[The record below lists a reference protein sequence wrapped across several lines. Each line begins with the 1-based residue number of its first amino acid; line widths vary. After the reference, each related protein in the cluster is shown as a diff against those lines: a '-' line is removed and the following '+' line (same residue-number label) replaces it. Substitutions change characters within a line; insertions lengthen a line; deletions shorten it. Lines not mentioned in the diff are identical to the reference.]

1 MSRRPWTAGE
11 VIQLRRCYADEPTD
25 TIARA
30 LGRPI
35 RSVYHKARDLGLKKS
50 GRYYQVH
57 AGGRLQK
64 LTESGKTN
72 RFKPG
77 SVPWNKGTHYTAGG
91 RSAETRFKPGR
102 KPQESRNYLPIG
114 TTRMH
119 KSDYLEKKV
128 SDDLSVYPAKRWKAV
143 HRIIWE
149 TRFGPIPPGYIVVF
163 KPGMKTVIEDEIT
176 LDRLELITRAENM
189 RRNSYHTNYPPELR
203 QIVQL
208 QGALNRKIRNRERQD
223 EQDHQRPA

>member
-1 MSRRPWTAGE
+1 MRKLWTAGE
-11 VIQLRRCYADEPTD
+11 VMRLRRRYADEPTD
-25 TIARA
+25 VIARD
-30 LGRPI
+30 LGRPL
-35 RSVYHKARDLGLKKS
+35 RSVYHKARSLGLHKS
-50 GRYYQVH
+50 DRYYQVY
-57 AGGRLQK
+57 AAGRLQK
-64 LTESGKTN
+64 LSETGKVS

-77 SVPWNKGTHYTAGG
+77 QKPWNKGTHFTAGG

-143 HRIIWE
+143 HRLVWE
-149 TRFGPIPPGYIVVF
+149 AEHGPVPQGHVVVF
-163 KPGMKTVIEDEIT
+163 KPGAKTVIEDEIT
-176 LDRLELITRAENM
+176 LDRLEMITRAENM

-208 QGALNRKIRNRERQD
+208 QGALNRKIRNREERD